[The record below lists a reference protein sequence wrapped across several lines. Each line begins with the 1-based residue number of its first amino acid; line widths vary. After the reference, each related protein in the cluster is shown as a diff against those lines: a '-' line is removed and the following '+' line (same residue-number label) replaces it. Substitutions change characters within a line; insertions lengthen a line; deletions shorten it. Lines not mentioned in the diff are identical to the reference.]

1 MIYNEYQTE
10 ATGNSTHCLLFY
22 MTEVNFSLEVH
33 HILIK
38 KKNNNWVPIM
48 YLVIV
53 TWLIVLKM
61 IPKKNHLPKPSNKS
75 FLLHQ
80 R

>member
-1 MIYNEYQTE
+1 MSDLFPNFSVLKMIYNEYQTE

-38 KKNNNWVPIM
+38 KK
-48 YLVIV
+48 
-53 TWLIVLKM
+53 K
-61 IPKKNHLPKPSNKS
+61 
-75 FLLHQ
+75 
-80 R
+80 